1 MDTPIYWDEWG
12 ETYRL
17 SDLKELALDET
28 NRHLGDTPGERL
40 DNITTILGRKKF
52 QKFSDNDTDMELLI
66 EFVREN
72 LG

>member
-17 SDLKELALDET
+17 SDLKELALDGT
-28 NRHLGDTPGERL
+28 NSHLGDTPGERL
-40 DNITTILGRKKF
+40 DVITRILGRKKF
-52 QKFSDNDTDMELLI
+52 QKFSDDSNDMGLLI

-72 LG
+72 LK

>member
-17 SDLKELALDET
+17 SDLKELALDGT

-40 DNITTILGRKKF
+40 DVITRILGRKKF